1 MKKGLFVWVCFLFF
15 ISSNLFALSRKSLNE
30 RIKLAEN
37 LIDYFTSSPDRKI
50 PAELFERADAIIF
63 MKQYKGGFVLGGKG
77 GNGIVIAKD
86 RKTGEWSPPA
96 FVANAEGSFGFQIG
110 GQVIEAI
117 LLIMN
122 KEGLDM
128 LLKSRIKI
136 GVDLSAAAGP
146 YGREAGGKVGPGTGI
161 LIYSKAKG
169 LYAGASIEGGVLVPD
184 EKANEIFYGKGI
196 KIRDILIR
204 KKVKMPEEGKKLI
217 EKLENYLRTEEE
229 VIKKEKESKVKKEE
243 GNKEEK
249 EKNKKSKKN
258 ESDKEIIKKIIEEK

>member
-1 MKKGLFVWVCFLFF
+1 MKKDLLLIFFLFF
-15 ISSNLFALSRKSLNE
+15 ISSNLSALSKKSLNE

-37 LIDYFTSSPDRKI
+37 LIDYFTLSPDRKI

-63 MKQYKGGFVLGGKG
+63 MKQYKGGFILGGKG
-77 GNGIVIAKD
+77 GNGIIIAKD
-86 RKTGEWSPPA
+86 RKTGKWSPPA
-96 FVANAEGSFGFQIG
+96 FVANAEGSFGLQLG
-110 GQVIEAI
+110 GQIIEAI

-146 YGREAGGKVGPGTGI
+146 YGRETGAKVGPGTGI

-169 LYAGASIEGGVLVPD
+169 LYAGASIESGVLVPD

-217 EKLENYLRTEEE
+217 EKLENYIRTEEE
-229 VIKKEKESKVKKEE
+229 IIEEEENKESKKD
-243 GNKEEK
+243 
-249 EKNKKSKKN
+249 
-258 ESDKEIIKKIIEEK
+258 ESDKEIIKKITGGK

>member
-1 MKKGLFVWVCFLFF
+1 MKKSLIFLICFLFF

-50 PAELFERADAIIF
+50 PAELLEKADAIIF
-63 MKQYKGGFVLGGKG
+63 MKQYKGGFILGGKG

-96 FVANAEGSFGFQIG
+96 FIANAEGSFGFQIG

-204 KKVKMPEEGKKLI
+204 KTVKMPEEGKKLI

-229 VIKKEKESKVKKEE
+229 IIKKEKESKVKKEE
-243 GNKEEK
+243 GDKEE
-249 EKNKKSKKN
+249 NKKIKKN
-258 ESDKEIIKKIIEEK
+258 ESDEEIIKKIIEEK

>member
-1 MKKGLFVWVCFLFF
+1 MRKRLIFLICFLFF
-15 ISSNLFALSRKSLNE
+15 ISSNLFALSKKSLNE

-37 LIDYFTSSPDRKI
+37 LLDYFTSSPDKQI

-63 MKQYKGGFVLGGKG
+63 MRQYKGGFILGGKG
-77 GNGIVIAKD
+77 GNGIIIAKD
-86 RKTGEWSPPA
+86 RNTGKWSPPA

-110 GQVIEAI
+110 GQSIDAI

-169 LYAGASIEGGVLVPD
+169 LYAGASIEGGILVPD

-204 KKVKMPEEGKKLI
+204 RKVKMPEEGKKLI
-217 EKLENYLRTEEE
+217 EKLENYLRSEEE
-229 VIKKEKESKVKKEE
+229 VIKKKKESKVKKEE
-243 GNKEEK
+243 KNKEE
-249 EKNKKSKKN
+249 NKKLKKS
-258 ESDKEIIKKIIEEK
+258 ESDEEIIKKIIEEK